1 VKYRLLIKNTLGKI
15 DIIANINWIAI
26 NIRGAYIPNSN
37 SSSLILVGL
46 RSNLSTYPNFKNKRR
61 TTITIAVNI

>member
-1 VKYRLLIKNTLGKI
+1 MLNNGLGKI

-26 NIRGAYIPNSN
+26 NIRGAYTPNSN

-46 RSNLSTYPNFKNKRR
+46 RSNCLYIQISRIREELQLLLQQIYKK
-61 TTITIAVNI
+61 